1 MRKHALLVVHLRII
15 PSLPREEAV
24 GNGAHGFADA
34 DASAVGGAAPNAG
47 PVDAPNVGPAVAPD
61 VLPVVVAP
69 IREFMNADHGSGG
82 CEGGALRGD
91 PN

>member
-1 MRKHALLVVHLRII
+1 MVPAPAVAHELGVDGTAGVA
-15 PSLPREEAV
+15 EAV
-24 GNGAHGFADA
+24 GIGAHGFAGA

-82 CEGGALRGD
+82 CERGALRGD